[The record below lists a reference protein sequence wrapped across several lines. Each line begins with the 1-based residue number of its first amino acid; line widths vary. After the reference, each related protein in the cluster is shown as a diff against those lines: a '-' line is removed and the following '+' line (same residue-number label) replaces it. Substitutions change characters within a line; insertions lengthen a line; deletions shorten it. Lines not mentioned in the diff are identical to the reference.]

1 MALITC
7 AQFGLCSPGC
17 YLALAIS
24 GHDCLLL
31 PQTLRI
37 PGSSRSPPWHLQA
50 PTLQLNLSCCSRA
63 PSSAFILGSCALP
76 CLKAAPRTKD
86 SPILILL
93 PSTCTSPLSLQVL
106 QLCSKGSARCSS
118 VCTDVAVT
126 LLCFLLG
133 L

>member
-1 MALITC
+1 MVLTAC
-7 AQFGLCSPGC
+7 ARFGLCSPGC

-37 PGSSRSPPWHLQA
+37 PRSSRSPPWYLQA

-63 PSSAFILGSCALP
+63 PSSAFISGSCALP
-76 CLKAAPRTKD
+76 CLKPAPSTEH
-86 SPILILL
+86 SPIPILL
-93 PSTCTSPLSLQVL
+93 PATCTSPLSLQGL

-118 VCTDVAVT
+118 VCTDVVVT